1 MSGSESPQPSFP
13 SQKAEPVGQCL
24 APETG
29 KRFLEA
35 IAHSPNA
42 AQAPTHIKPE
52 IPSDRRNTLPRNF
65 YIAIEG
71 AIGVG
76 KTTLARLIKD
86 EFEAELLL
94 EVFEENPFL
103 SDFYADRERYAFQ
116 TQIFFLLSRYRQQHR
131 VIRQT
136 LKRSSLISD
145 YTFAKDRLFAHLNLG
160 DEELSMYERVHT
172 ILAEKIPT
180 PDLVVYLQADTD
192 ILMERI
198 AVRDRS
204 YERGMSRDY
213 IDSLRLAYERFFA
226 TYTEAPVLAI
236 DTNDLNIVRHPEDLA
251 QVVGAIRSA
260 LTQGIYRQPLP
271 QIEPAVG
278 AESGEGEI
286 GFAENRRRLGD
297 FQRWHLALDRE
308 KGLLADLYFNFI
320 CLTEKVGNLGAQLKD
335 VWAAQETLY
344 DAIGNRQEAQDRA
357 LQERLPDLREEL
369 ADCLAYLLKLANYTG
384 VDLEQAYLARM
395 GVRQERA

>member
-1 MSGSESPQPSFP
+1 
-13 SQKAEPVGQCL
+13 
-24 APETG
+24 
-29 KRFLEA
+29 
-35 IAHSPNA
+35 
-42 AQAPTHIKPE
+42 
-52 IPSDRRNTLPRNF
+52 LPRNL

-76 KTTLARLIKD
+76 KTTLARLIKA
-86 EFEAELLL
+86 EFNAELLL

-116 TQIFFLLSRYRQQHR
+116 TQIFFLLSRYRQQHK
-131 VIRQT
+131 VIQEA

-160 DEELSMYERVHT
+160 DDELSMYERVHA

-213 IDSLRLAYERFFA
+213 IDNVRLAYGRFF
-226 TYTEAPVLAI
+226 TGYTESPVLAV
-236 DTNDLNIVRHPEDLA
+236 DTNNLNFVRHPEDLS

-260 LTQGIYRQPLP
+260 LTQGVYQRPLP
-271 QIEPAVG
+271 QMEPAVS
-278 AESGEGEI
+278 AEIEGEVSL
-286 GFAENRRRLGD
+286 AEGRRRLGD

-308 KGLLADLYFNFI
+308 KGFLADLYFNFI
-320 CLTEKVGNLGAQLKD
+320 CLTEEIGKLGAQLKD
-335 VWAAQETLY
+335 VWAVQETLH
-344 DAIGNRQEAQDRA
+344 DKIGNRQEAQDRA

-384 VDLEQAYLARM
+384 VDLEQAYLAKM
-395 GVRQERA
+395 GVHKERI